1 MKPIRVVYGSDLSL
15 NRPYALLSLIPT
27 QGPLRTTVYS
37 DMWNSS
43 HTSTFQ
49 GLWWLLVWHWEQA

>member
-15 NRPYALLSLIPT
+15 HRLYALLSLIPT
-27 QGPLRTTVYS
+27 QGSLGTTVYS

-49 GLWWLLVWHWEQA
+49 GL